1 MLRVLLDFMVELEK
15 INPQAIVLLQ
25 LRLRTAPRRKIS
37 GTFFTAG
44 RWPQFSSQGVNEQKD
59 IWKLLKDTGTGKGK
73 WDAHSET
80 VSKRYN

>member
-1 MLRVLLDFMVELEK
+1 MAELVK

-25 LRLRTAPRRKIS
+25 LRLRTAPRTQIS

-44 RWPQFSSQGVNEQKD
+44 RWPQFSFQGVNEQKD
-59 IWKLLKDTGTGKGK
+59 IWKLLKETGTGKGNR
-73 WDAHSET
+73 DAHSET